1 MNKLLQIIEKAVK
14 KEVIGLEFGG
24 KELTELPAE
33 IGQLVN
39 LQELNLINNNLTT
52 LSPEIG
58 QLVNLQE
65 LNLTSN
71 NLTTLSPEIGQLV
84 NLQRLYLG
92 GNNLTTF
99 PPEIGQLV
107 NLQVLHLA
115 SNELTTLPAE
125 IGQLVNLRWINFYYN
140 QLTTLPA
147 EIGQLVNLLTLKIS
161 VNKLTTLPAKI
172 AQLVNLQMLDLGF
185 NQLMTLPAEI
195 AQLAKKIEE
204 NIADKDDEYL
214 GLYLKSNPLPI
225 PSEILRDHQH
235 PTKITNYFFQLK
247 KQPLN
252 EAKMLIVGQGGVGKT
267 SLVNR
272 LTKYIYN
279 DAENKTEGIQIKQW
293 LFRVKK
299 GGIRLNIWDFGG
311 QEIMHATHQF
321 FLTKRSLYILVL
333 DARQGE
339 QESRVEY
346 WLKLIQSFGGDSPII
361 IAINKTD
368 EHPLDINKRGLKA
381 KYPSLKTFFD
391 ISCKTN
397 KGISELKENLKYQL
411 DNIEHVHDPFP
422 SDWFQVKQAL
432 ENMAQDFIDYDEYVQ
447 MCQQQNVPD
456 ELSQHTLIDFLHDLG
471 IVLNFRE
478 DKLHPQLRDTN
489 ILNPEW
495 VTEGVYKLLNS
506 FALNQSKGILKLE
519 QLGTLLD
526 QNNYP
531 KDRQCIIIDIMEKF
545 ELCFEIK
552 DSNRQQFLIP
562 ELLSKEEPDIN
573 WDYDNSLAFQYHYD
587 ILPSSIM
594 SRFIVRMQKF
604 ISKKTYWHSG
614 VVLAQ
619 GDNKALIKSDT
630 EDGKIFIW
638 VIGES
643 TTRRKFLTAIRK
655 QFEYLHKSIP
665 KINAVEQVPY
675 KTVVIPYKNL
685 INAEEMGEKVIP
697 IFELKERVPISQLL
711 DGIEKIKKNKGSI
724 PPPKNKRLV
733 DVVIITALDKERNA
747 VLRYLDAPKKV
758 QIKHRTIYKSNL
770 RHDNTESSYQVVLL
784 CLDNMGNVAA
794 GIATARV
801 IDTWK
806 PSLIILT
813 GIMGGVKERNKRDLG
828 DLIIPDQIIGY
839 EQSKIT
845 DRGTE
850 RRDEVLRPDHTLLEA
865 TKDFDFKMS
874 PPISRP
880 DGKNKIP
887 DIHWGPVASGE
898 KVIADTQTIPELQNN
913 WTKLIGVEME
923 SYGAA
928 LAAYK
933 AESRPRFLMVKGIC
947 DWANPDKNDKWQK
960 YAAEVAAVFVV
971 NLLRS
976 KPFD

>member
-1 MNKLLQIIEKAVK
+1 MNKKELLQVIEKAAK
-14 KEVIGLEFGG
+14 DEVTRLDLSG

-39 LQELNLINNNLTT
+39 LQRLNLSGNQLTT
-52 LSPEIG
+52 L
-58 QLVNLQE
+58 
-65 LNLTSN
+65 
-71 NLTTLSPEIGQLV
+71 
-84 NLQRLYLG
+84 
-92 GNNLTTF
+92 

-107 NLQVLHLA
+107 NLQYLNLS
-115 SNELTTLPAE
+115 SNKLTTLPAEIAQLVNLQDLDLSSNKLTTLPAEIAQRVNLQKLDLSSNKLTTLPAEIAQLVNLQGLFFEGNKLTTLPAEIAQLVNLQKLNLSSNKLTTLPAE
-125 IGQLVNLRWINFYYN
+125 IGQL
-140 QLTTLPA
+140 
-147 EIGQLVNLLTLKIS
+147 
-161 VNKLTTLPAKI
+161 
-172 AQLVNLQMLDLGF
+172 AQ
-185 NQLMTLPAEI
+185 
-195 AQLAKKIEE
+195 KIEA
-204 NIADKDDEYL
+204 NIADIVDEVKEYL
-214 GLYLKSNPLPI
+214 GLYLKENHLPI
-225 PSEILRDHQH
+225 PPEILKDNQH
-235 PTKITNYFFQLK
+235 PTKITNYYFQLLQKDK
-247 KQPLN
+247 KPLN

-272 LTKYIYN
+272 LTKDIYN
-279 DAENKTEGIQIKQW
+279 DAENKTEGIQINQW
-293 LFRVKK
+293 QVKVK
-299 GGIRLNIWDFGG
+299 DENIRLNIWDFGG

-368 EHPLDINKRGLKA
+368 EHPLDINKRGLKG
-381 KYPSLKTFFD
+381 KYLSLQTFFD
-391 ISCKTN
+391 ISCKTG
-397 KGISELKENLKYQL
+397 KGIPELEKNLKYQL
-411 DNIEHVHDPFP
+411 DNLEHVHDPFP

-432 ENMAQDFIDYDEYVQ
+432 EDMEQDFIDYDEYVQ

-478 DKLHPQLRDTN
+478 DKLRPQLCETN

-506 FALNQSKGILKLE
+506 FALNQSKGLLKVA
-519 QLGTLLD
+519 QLNTLLD
-526 QNNYP
+526 LKRYP
-531 KDRQCIIIDIMEKF
+531 KTRQTLIVEIMEKF

-552 DSNRQQFLIP
+552 NANRQQFLIP

-587 ILPSSIM
+587 VLPSSIM
-594 SRFIVRMQKF
+594 SRFIVRMQGF

-614 VVLAQ
+614 VVLVQ
-619 GDNKALIKSDT
+619 GNNKALVKSDT

-638 VIGES
+638 VIGKS
-643 TTRRKFLTAIRK
+643 ITRRDFLTVIRE

-665 KINAVEQVPY
+665 KINAIKQVPY
-675 KTVVIPYKNL
+675 KGIVIPYQDLLK
-685 INAEEMGEKVIP
+685 AEKMGEKVFLIYSL
-697 IFELKERVPISQLL
+697 EERVPISQLL
-711 DGIEKIKKNKGSI
+711 DGIEKIKQNKGAI
-724 PPPKNKRLV
+724 PPKIKRLV

-801 IDTWK
+801 IDAWK

-845 DRGTE
+845 DRGIE
-850 RRDEVLRPDHTLLEA
+850 RRDEVLRPDNTLLEA
-865 TKDFDFKMS
+865 TKNFTFKIS

-887 DIHWGPVASGE
+887 EIHWGPVASGE

-971 NLLRS
+971 QLLRS